1 MNRRFILVSM
11 LAAAMFATSCSKD
24 ENNDKEINKPQVEVQ
39 KTCPIT
45 IKATNKSGISKVAL
59 GTENGD
65 QSYKFQFQDNETMT
79 ITSVGDNPI
88 TYTLTINADGVGKN
102 TATFSGEINEDDYGK
117 TFTASITKNELSGV
131 GVSSAYSSL
140 EAAVNNNNKFV
151 SSEFTLT
158 DETEITLQDQY
169 VYIGLDIEYLYGKS
183 LNINNASIQLNESG
197 TTWVVFSSDNLS
209 IPDLNLSTT
218 VARGNYYTITRT
230 NAQKPTAAKPTI
242 DNYSFDI
249 ITEETK
255 ALKTTTDMEYSTD
268 DGISWHDVTTSGEIN
283 GLDAYQTYQIQIRV
297 KGNDYLNASEAVTV
311 DIPQMQ
317 TINTNGEMLTTIYYL
332 EGNTWG
338 TAANY
343 TVNSS
348 ISISVEGDNIIMTN
362 DGFIYKLKF
371 MDYNTQSTSDVSPN
385 DKVTD
390 DASGKYS
397 WEEYVYT
404 PEEP

>member
-183 LNINNASIQLNESG
+183 LNINNAASITLNQSG
-197 TTWVVFSSDNLS
+197 TTWVALPSGSLN
-209 IPDLNLSTT
+209 IPDLDISAS
-218 VARGNYYTITRT
+218 VSGGNYYTITRT
-230 NAQKPTAAKPTI
+230 NAQKPTAETPTI
-242 DNYSFDI
+242 ENSTFDI
-249 ITEETK
+249 ATATTINLSNAAITD
-255 ALKTTTDMEYSTD
+255 AMEYY
-268 DGISWHDVTTSGEIN
+268 DGTNWNEVTTIGEIN
-283 GLDAYQTYQIQIRV
+283 GLAANQEIQIRV
-297 KGNDYLNASEAVTV
+297 KGNDYLNESNAVTV
-311 DIPQMQ
+311 TIP
-317 TINTNGEMLTTIYYL
+317 TIKEISIAATIYYYL
-332 EGNTWG
+332 EGDKWG
-338 TAANY
+338 TIANY

-348 ISISVEGDNIIMTN
+348 ISVEGDYIVNQANKKLQIMS
-362 DGFIYKLKF
+362 Y
-371 MDYNTQSTSDVSPN
+371 MDDSPSDVST
-385 DKVTD
+385 DAKVNNNIMFI
-390 DASGKYS
+390 YS
-397 WEEYVYT
+397 WEH
-404 PEEP
+404 